1 MPLVPAIIAGAAIS
15 GVAAVG
21 SAAIGATAAKKASK
35 AQVDAAREAQAA
47 NERNLQKQID
57 LQEPFRQGGLTAQN
71 KIMELLGVGGDAN
84 AAEYGSA
91 SKAFGMDQFNADPG
105 YAFRQAEGMK
115 ALERSAAARGG
126 LMSGSA
132 LKGIQRFGQYLASQ
146 EYQNAFNRYQIE
158 RSARLNP
165 LQSLMGS
172 GQSATN
178 TMTNTIGQASQNE
191 QSNAM
196 NAGQARASGYVGAA
210 NAWGGALNNIG
221 SIAANTPLNLALLSS
236 QTPAATG
243 SAAGGGSN
251 YGVLNKGFI
260 VPYAPTGY

>member
-1 MPLVPAIIAGAAIS
+1 MPLVPAIIAGSVIAGGAAL
-15 GVAAVG
+15 G
-21 SAAIGATAAKKASK
+21 SAAIGANAAKKASK

-71 KIMELLGVGGDAN
+71 KIMELLGIGGDAN
-84 AAEYGSA
+84 SAEYGNA
-91 SKAFGMDQFNADPG
+91 AKPFGMDQFKADPG
-105 YAFRQAEGMK
+105 YDFRMSEGMK

-132 LKGIQRFGQYLASQ
+132 LKGITRFGQDLAST
-146 EYQNAFNRYQIE
+146 EYNNAFNRYQVE

-178 TMTNTIGQASQNE
+178 VMTNTIGQSSQNE
-191 QSNAM
+191 QANAM
-196 NAGQARASGYVGAA
+196 NVGQARASGYVGAA
-210 NAWGGALNNIG
+210 NAWGGGLNAIG
-221 SIAANTPLNLALLSS
+221 SIAANTPLNIALLGTP
-236 QTPAATG
+236 TPAATG
-243 SAAGGGSN
+243 GGGGGPA

-260 VPYAPTGY
+260 TPYAPTGY